1 MRSAAV
7 AGTGSFLPG
16 EPLGNEVVER
26 LFGTEDNY
34 LSSLLGTKF
43 RYWATDPSTFELRYH
58 NSDLAVNAGRAA
70 LEAAG
75 LEPAQIQLL
84 IVNSCTPDYLMPP
97 MSPIVQEKL
106 GISECAVIEL
116 RSGCVGSI
124 AALAIGSQFI
134 ASGTYQNALII
145 ASELSSSYGV
155 LPLRE
160 KREITLDERLNGIMF
175 GDGAG
180 AVVLVGNDSG
190 GRGVERTCMNS
201 IGCGKPAGMMFPVGG
216 SSHPFSREFIDNGDA
231 VLRHD
236 RRAVVRWGREMSV
249 RALKDLCTVANITPE
264 EIDCFIFPQANPG
277 LLKQDT
283 KVIPEER
290 VVVNVD
296 EVGNVI
302 SAGVLIA
309 FDSVVRGRR
318 LSPSGGRVALIGGEA
333 SKWLY
338 GAALIR
344 L

>member
-1 MRSAAV
+1 MRKAAV

-16 EPLGNEVVER
+16 EPVGNEVVER

-43 RYWATDPSTFELRYH
+43 RYWATDPSTFELRFH
-58 NSDLAVNAGRAA
+58 NSDLAANAGRAA

-75 LEPAQIQLL
+75 MAPAEVQLL

-106 GISECAVIEL
+106 AIPECAVVEL

-124 AALAIGSQFI
+124 AAIAIGAQFVS
-134 ASGTYQNALII
+134 SGVYENALII
-145 ASELSSSYGV
+145 SSEVSSSYGV
-155 LPLRE
+155 VPLRE
-160 KREITLDERLNGIMF
+160 KREMTLDQRLNGIMF

-180 AVVLVGNDSG
+180 ALLLTANDADE
-190 GRGVERTCMNS
+190 RGIERTCMNS

-216 SSHPFSREFIDNGDA
+216 SSQPFSRETADNGDTI
-231 VLRHD
+231 LHHD

-249 RALKDLCTVANITPE
+249 RALRDLCAVAKVTPE
-264 EIDCFIFPQANPG
+264 EIDCFIFPQANPT

-309 FDSVVRGRR
+309 LDTVVRQRR
-318 LSPSGGRVALIGGEA
+318 LPAGGRVALIGGEA

-338 GAALIR
+338 GAALMR